1 MLEKLINSP
10 NAASLLKILFKK
22 QLAVILDYP
31 SYKVLAVADNVLH
44 GLDVV
49 GKMPEEIDNPIASIS
64 PSLRKEQLKFRIQ
77 GIASTWLVFLKL
89 QTSSSISLYKVID
102 TPIFHEN
109 ELVGMFITFHDL
121 TMDNLRLINWV
132 FNDANQKNI
141 SSNKIN
147 FQELSDLE
155 REVLFLAALGKSAK
169 QISNIMANF
178 GVRNIGYNTINSIIS
193 QRIYKKLEVQNI
205 SDAILSGVESKQVSV
220 IPESLS
226 SKLKQYYL
234 IGTEKD
240 CILL

>member
-10 NAASLLKILFKK
+10 HVASLLKILFKK
-22 QLAVILDYP
+22 QLSVILDYP
-31 SYKVLAVADNVLH
+31 SYQILAVSDGILP
-44 GLDVV
+44 GLDIV
-49 GKMPEEIDNPIASIS
+49 GKIPEEIDNPIACIS
-64 PSLRKEQLKFRIQ
+64 PSLRKEQLKFRIE
-77 GIASTWLVFLKL
+77 GISSTWLVFLKL
-89 QTSSSISLYKVID
+89 QTSASISLYKVID

-109 ELVGMFITFHDL
+109 KLVGMFITFNDL

-132 FNDANQKNI
+132 FNDASQKNI
-141 SSNKIN
+141 SNGKIN

-169 QISNIMANF
+169 QISNIMASF

-205 SDAILSGVESKQVSV
+205 SDAILSGVESKQVST